1 MTQLINHLAEITGF
15 RDRDQLDA
23 SVVRAVHDVLRPLSA
38 GIYRCVGELGGQRW
52 LTRARIGLGD
62 SAATADP
69 LSTDMLVLPEL
80 DSVPARRQCLVTG
93 EVVTAGHAPQ
103 PAPGRPKAAERP
115 SGGQERSDVG
125 AIIVT
130 SCFPIATER
139 EVVGVLEMQTA
150 GPLSAT
156 DRAMVSTIVRI
167 YGNFH
172 DLLDHSERDPLTGL
186 LNRQTFNSALMARA
200 KTALDNEST
209 ESGRRAPSTAAALW
223 LGVVDIDHFKRV
235 NDTYGHPIGDE
246 VLLLLSRLL
255 RSSFRH
261 FDRLYRFGGE
271 EFVVVLDCVAA
282 DQASLAFERMRA
294 NVERFEFP
302 QVGRVTVSVGFT
314 LTGVSDTPSSA
325 FARADKAL
333 YYVKENGRNGVAQ
346 FENLVRDGQ
355 IVETNIVGEV
365 ELF

>member
-38 GIYRCVGELGGQRW
+38 GIYRCVGEAGGQRW
-52 LTRARIGLGD
+52 LTRARIGLDD

-69 LSTDMLVLPEL
+69 LSTDFLVLPEL

-93 EVVTAGHAPQ
+93 EVVMAGHAPQ
-103 PAPGRPKAAERP
+103 
-115 SGGQERSDVG
+115 
-125 AIIVT
+125 T

-150 GPLSAT
+150 GPLSASA
-156 DRAMVSTIVRI
+156 RAMVSTIVRI

-186 LNRQTFNSALMARA
+186 LNRQTFNSALIARA
-200 KTALDNEST
+200 KKALDNEST
-209 ESGRRAPSTAAALW
+209 ESGRRAPSAAAALW

-235 NDTYGHPIGDE
+235 NDNFGHPIGDE

-314 LTGVSDTPSSA
+314 LTDASDTPSSA

-333 YYVKENGRNGVAQ
+333 YYVKEHGRNGVAQ

>member
-1 MTQLINHLAEITGF
+1 MTQLVNHFAEITRF
-15 RDRDQLDA
+15 RDPDQLDA

-38 GIYRCVGELGGQRW
+38 GIYRGVGEAQGQRW
-52 LTRARIGLGD
+52 LTRARIGID
-62 SAATADP
+62 DFAATADP
-69 LSTDMLVLPEL
+69 LSTDFLGLPEL
-80 DSVPARRQCLVTG
+80 DSVPARRQCLLTG
-93 EVVTAGHAPQ
+93 AVVTAGHAPQ
-103 PAPGRPKAAERP
+103 
-115 SGGQERSDVG
+115 
-125 AIIVT
+125 T

-150 GPLSAT
+150 VPLSAS

-186 LNRQTFNSALMARA
+186 LNRQTFNTALMARA
-200 KTALDNEST
+200 RKSLDSAGE
-209 ESGRRAPSTAAALW
+209 ESGRRGPLAASAQW

-235 NDTYGHPIGDE
+235 NDTCGHPIGDE
-246 VLLLLSRLL
+246 VLLSRLL

-271 EFVVVLDCVAA
+271 EFVVVLDGLEA
-282 DQASLAFERMRA
+282 DRASLAFERMRA

-314 LTGVSDTPSSA
+314 LTGASDTPSSA

-333 YYVKENGRNGVAQ
+333 YHVKEHGRNQVAQ
-346 FENLVRDGQ
+346 FESLVRDGQ
-355 IVETNIVGEV
+355 IVDNHIVGDV

>member
-1 MTQLINHLAEITGF
+1 MTHLINHLAEITGF

-38 GIYRCVGELGGQRW
+38 GIYRCVGDTGSQRW
-52 LTRARIGLGD
+52 LTRARIALD
-62 SAATADP
+62 DPAATADP
-69 LSTDMLVLPEL
+69 PWTDILALPEL
-80 DSVPARRQCLVTG
+80 DSVPTRREALASN
-93 EVVTAGHAPQ
+93 EVVTTGHAPQ
-103 PAPGRPKAAERP
+103 
-115 SGGQERSDVG
+115 
-125 AIIVT
+125 T
-130 SCFPIATER
+130 HHFPIATER
-139 EVVGVLEMQTA
+139 EVVGVLDVQTA
-150 GPLSAT
+150 GPLASG
-156 DRAMVSTIVRI
+156 DRAMVATIVRI

-186 LNRQTFNSALMARA
+186 LNRQTFNAALITRT
-200 KTALDNEST
+200 KRTADGEKP
-209 ESGRRAPSTAAALW
+209 ESGRRAAPGASALW

-282 DQASLAFERMRA
+282 DQAGQAFERMRA
-294 NVERFEFP
+294 NVERFDFP

-314 LTGVSDTPSSA
+314 LTDASDTPSSA

-333 YYVKENGRNGVAQ
+333 YHVKEHGRNHVARY
-346 FENLVRDGQ
+346 ETLVRDGQ
-355 IVETNIVGEV
+355 IVETQIVGEV

>member
-23 SVVRAVHDVLRPLSA
+23 SVVRAVHDVLRPLSV
-38 GIYRCVGELGGQRW
+38 GIYRGVGEAGRQRW
-52 LTRARIGLGD
+52 LTRARIAQGD
-62 SAATADP
+62 PAATADP
-69 LSTDMLVLPEL
+69 LSTDLLVLPEL
-80 DSVPARRQCLVTG
+80 GSVPARCQCLMTG
-93 EVVTAGHAPQ
+93 EVVSAGHAPQ
-103 PAPGRPKAAERP
+103 
-115 SGGQERSDVG
+115 
-125 AIIVT
+125 T

-139 EVVGVLEMQTA
+139 EVVGVLEMLTA
-150 GPLSAT
+150 DPLAAS

-186 LNRQTFNSALMARA
+186 MNRQTFNSALMVRA
-200 KTALDNEST
+200 KEATKKEGAESDRRATST
-209 ESGRRAPSTAAALW
+209 EAALW

-282 DQASLAFERMRA
+282 DEASLAFERMRA

-314 LTGVSDTPSSA
+314 LTEVSDTPSLA

-333 YYVKENGRNGVAQ
+333 YHVKEHGRNHVAQ
-346 FENLVRDGQ
+346 FENLVRDGH
-355 IVETNIVGEV
+355 IVEKLIVGDV